1 VKLVVSYG
9 KGGFAMQRLPL
20 VFVVLAMILAACQTN
35 PAEAEP
41 EYAYS
46 FQKSE
51 PEPEPELEPT
61 PTPPAP
67 PVQPPPPPPTTEYE
81 EVALYVIGN
90 PTPDA
95 FEGQDF
101 FIYLD
106 LVAINASDIDWVMA
120 YDLAVGS
127 FLGEVLRTG
136 IVSNHV
142 EWDATHLPVG
152 TRIYE
157 HSQHWGV
164 LVAVDGN
171 TRIPYLLM
179 REG

>member
-1 VKLVVSYG
+1 
-9 KGGFAMQRLPL
+9 MQRLLL
-20 VFVVLAMILAACQTN
+20 VFVVLAMILAACQPN
-35 PAEAEP
+35 CAVAVP

-46 FQKSE
+46 AQESE
-51 PEPEPELEPT
+51 PEPEPEPEHT
-61 PTPPAP
+61 PTPPASPVQPTPQP
-67 PVQPPPPPPTTEYE
+67 PAPTPQPPPPADE

-120 YDLAVGS
+120 YDLALGS
-127 FLGEVLRTG
+127 FMGEILRTG
-136 IVSNHV
+136 IASNHV